1 MGKVEKLSPS
11 PTYSKSGSKRTKVIL
26 EALRRTDENA
36 TGQHVREN
44 TAMKMDETIET
55 DREMSEIDEN
65 WQTVMNQRSSKV
77 QKTNTNAPMTTM
89 SFFGQMVPQDSKTS
103 EVHSYFSFRANDTRL
118 KPIFPQNASQKSS
131 SLQQQPPAGES

>member
-11 PTYSKSGSKRTKVIL
+11 LTYSKSGSKRTKVIL
-26 EALRRTDENA
+26 EALKRTDENT
-36 TGQHVREN
+36 TGQHVSEN

-89 SFFGQMVPQDSKTS
+89 SFFGQMVPQDSKT
-103 EVHSYFSFRANDTRL
+103 R
-118 KPIFPQNASQKSS
+118 
-131 SLQQQPPAGES
+131 